1 MTARHARPPRLAAAA
16 FWSTAIA
23 IAPVLLV
30 QALYTALRT
39 PRLPEAAPGRHSA
52 TGATA
57 DLLVVGES
65 TAVGVGVDALDEA
78 LAGQLSACLFGDRPA
93 RWCVIGCN
101 GARVSAMRTLV
112 AAAEVPRAGLVVVL
126 LGVNDTVKLTP
137 LRRFQSHVRALVA
150 LLHERGAGR
159 VVIPAV
165 PPVGWFSAL
174 PRPLRWLLG
183 WRARQLD
190 AALRGVDA
198 HFEHLSLAFPPL
210 PELLAPDGYH
220 PSARGYALWARLI
233 ADTLSDTP
241 AIPPAP
247 AARDPQAMPAD
258 DRQARS
264 AASVRD

>member
-1 MTARHARPPRLAAAA
+1 MTARHAPPSRLAAAA
-16 FWSTAIA
+16 FWSSTIA

-39 PRLPEAAPGRHSA
+39 PRLPEAAPGRHSGDGG
-52 TGATA
+52 TT

-65 TAVGVGVDALDEA
+65 TAVGVGVEALDEA
-78 LAGQLSACLFGDRPA
+78 LVGQLSVCLFGDRPA
-93 RWCVIGCN
+93 RWCVIGRN
-101 GARVSAMRTLV
+101 GARVSAMCTLV
-112 AAAEVPRAGLVVVL
+112 SAAAVPRAGLVVVL
-126 LGVNDTVKLTP
+126 LGVNDTVKLTS
-137 LRRFQSHVRALVA
+137 LRRFQGHVRMLVD
-150 LLHERGAGR
+150 LLHARGAGR

-190 AALRGVDA
+190 TALRGVDA
-198 HFEHLSLAFPPL
+198 RFEHLALTFPPL

-241 AIPPAP
+241 ATPPAP
-247 AARDPQAMPAD
+247 AARDRLATPAD